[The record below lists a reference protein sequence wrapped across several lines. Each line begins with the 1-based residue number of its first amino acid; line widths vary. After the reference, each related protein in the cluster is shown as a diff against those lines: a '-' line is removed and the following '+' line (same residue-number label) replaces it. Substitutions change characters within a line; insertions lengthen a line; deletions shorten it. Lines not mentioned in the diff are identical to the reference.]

1 MKFQAND
8 HQALKEI
15 ADEIIMF
22 EGIQHLNLIKYYG
35 VEVHRVSDLGYSELL
50 FNITKNFVSFISL

>member
-22 EGIQHLNLIKYYG
+22 EGIQHPNLIRYYG
-35 VEVHRVSDLGYSELL
+35 VEVHRVSYRLL
-50 FNITKNFVSFISL
+50 LWDFFDCDKL